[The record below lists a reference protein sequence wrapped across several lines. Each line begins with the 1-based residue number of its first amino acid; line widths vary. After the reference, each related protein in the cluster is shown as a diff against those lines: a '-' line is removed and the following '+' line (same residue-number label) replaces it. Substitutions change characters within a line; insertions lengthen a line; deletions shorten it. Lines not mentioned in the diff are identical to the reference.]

1 MTAAR
6 IITQNRLNRQLK
18 HTDSVPSPSQ
28 MISIRENTR
37 KEMVKLMKKETI
49 YKELYDMLHEALKE
63 ITDLEHV
70 ISQHIAEHK

>member
-1 MTAAR
+1 
-6 IITQNRLNRQLK
+6 
-18 HTDSVPSPSQ
+18 